1 MYPHYA
7 AGAAIGL
14 FAGFLCLWL
23 WPRTGPRPLAGARL
37 SASPVRRRIASIYLG
52 GAVAA
57 ASIGTAA
64 GGAALWLWW
73 IAAALALVAAIYAVT
88 GAAGFQKRNGSHSL
102 AVTVLAAPYLV
113 AARLLPVW
121 RSRKCPAPSAI
132 RDGVWLGR
140 LPFAREMARWGGGDG
155 ICSALGFDRGAV
167 HRARRLALCLDAVAR
182 PGGARAR
189 SPSRR
194 GPRNRTLA
202 AGGRAGAGVLRH
214 GPRAQRDCGCGLAAV
229 SPGGRKM
236 PPMPSPRCGPAARR
250 WCSGPRTGRRSPNA
264 SGCGGR
270 RRRPLGGQYLRPRFR
285 LWEREKPPCG
295 DRLTFGICE
304 VF

>member
-1 MYPHYA
+1 MRAAVTVLLSVTAGLAAVAAVYPHYA

-14 FAGFLCLWL
+14 LAGFLCLWL

-73 IAAALALVAAIYAVT
+73 IAVALALVAAIYAIT
-88 GAAGFQKRNGSHSL
+88 GAAGFQKRGGSQSL
-102 AVTVLAAPYLV
+102 AVSVLAAPYLV

-140 LPFAREMARWGGGDG
+140 LPFAREMAR
-155 ICSALGFDRGAV
+155 SASAE
-167 HRARRLALCLDAVAR
+167 
-182 PGGARAR
+182 PGGAPEFAALLDLTGELSIAQGAWRYVSMPWLDLVAPAPEALDAAAR
-189 SPSRR
+189 EIERLRR
-194 GPRNRTLA
+194 EGGPVLVSCAMGRGRSAIAVA
-202 AGGRAGAGVLRH
+202 AWLLLTGRAEDAADAIAQVRACRPQVVLRPAH
-214 GPRAQRDCGCGLAAV
+214 REVLTECERLWRTTEPSPP
-229 SPGGRKM
+229 SPGG
-236 PPMPSPRCGPAARR
+236 
-250 WCSGPRTGRRSPNA
+250 
-264 SGCGGR
+264 
-270 RRRPLGGQYLRPRFR
+270 
-285 LWEREKPPCG
+285 
-295 DRLTFGICE
+295 
-304 VF
+304 